1 MENFKLP
8 IDMVLESLLCG
19 VLLSLVYFSLLW
31 YSLKV
36 LPNMKRKGLFLFVT
50 SLIRLVIFL
59 VVAILLAKDG
69 HMKLIWMFLAF
80 IVTRLCLVKFLKNR
94 GQHA

>member
-8 IDMVLESLLCG
+8 LDMVLESLLCG
-19 VLLSLVYFSLLW
+19 ILLSLVYFSLLW

-59 VVAILLAKDG
+59 TVAILLAKDG
-69 HMKLIWMFLAF
+69 HMKLIWMVLAF